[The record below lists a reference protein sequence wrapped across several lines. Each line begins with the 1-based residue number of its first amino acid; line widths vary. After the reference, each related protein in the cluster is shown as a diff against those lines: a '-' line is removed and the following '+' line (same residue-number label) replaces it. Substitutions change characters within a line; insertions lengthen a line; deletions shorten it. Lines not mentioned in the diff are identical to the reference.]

1 MNVKGF
7 IIEDNQGR
15 EFVLLCEQPFGQSGK
30 TFLLRGWQRLRLVP
44 LQYTEQEL
52 RKIVGGVLITLNELF
67 RSLPK
72 LLKHISGASSD
83 HADSVTPLTRKA
95 PVLRKVTPARRKNGE
110 ERVAVI
116 D

>member
-15 EFVLLCEQPFGQSGK
+15 EFVLLCEQPFGRLGR
-30 TFLLRGWQRLRLVP
+30 TFSLRGWQRLRLVP

-52 RKIVGGVLITLNELF
+52 RKIVGGVLVTLNDLF
-67 RSLPK
+67 KSLPK
-72 LLKHISGASSD
+72 LLEHSSRASSD

-95 PVLRKVTPARRKNGE
+95 PVLRKATRRDEKTVRSE
-110 ERVAVI
+110 WPS
-116 D
+116 

>member
-15 EFVLLCEQPFGQSGK
+15 EVVLLCEQPFGRSGR
-30 TFLLRGWQRLRLVP
+30 TFSLRGWQRLRLVP

-52 RKIVGGVLITLNELF
+52 RKIVGGVLVTLNDLF

-72 LLKHISGASSD
+72 LLEHISGASSD
-83 HADSVTPLTRKA
+83 RADSVTPLTRKA
-95 PVLRKVTPARRKNGE
+95 PVLRKVTRREEKMVRNEWPA
-110 ERVAVI
+110 
-116 D
+116 

>member
-44 LQYTEQEL
+44 LQYTEWEL
-52 RKIVGGVLITLNELF
+52 RQIVGGVLIALHDLF
-67 RSLPK
+67 KSLPRFSNNAEALFCGNK
-72 LLKHISGASSD
+72 STATSRLKK
-83 HADSVTPLTRKA
+83 T
-95 PVLRKVTPARRKNGE
+95 PVLRRINGE
-110 ERVAVI
+110 EG
-116 D
+116 